1 MKWINLLGLTLQF
14 LSFWFAAPELLGQS
28 TMQRFEKGLKK
39 LVSAIPL
46 LVILIFV
53 LSYALATAG
62 YGIYKGLKGAEHGLE
77 ENELMNYFITMGVVF
92 SFYFVFLFFAKRI
105 RKMLEDRVATPL
117 IDKLINQGE
126 VRKQALIIGAIL
138 FSIGFFMQAVS
149 IIVT

>member
-1 MKWINLLGLTLQF
+1 MKWINLFGLILQF
-14 LSFWFAAPELLGQS
+14 VSFWFAAPELLGQS

-46 LVILIFV
+46 IIILIFV

-62 YGIYKGLKGAEHGLE
+62 YGIYNGLKGAELGLE
-77 ENELMNYFITMGVVF
+77 ENELMNYFITMGVAF
-92 SFYFVFLFFAKRI
+92 AFYFVFLIFAKRI
-105 RKMLEDRVATPL
+105 RRFLEKRVANPL

-138 FSIGFFMQAVS
+138 FSIGFLIQA
-149 IIVT
+149 IIIILT